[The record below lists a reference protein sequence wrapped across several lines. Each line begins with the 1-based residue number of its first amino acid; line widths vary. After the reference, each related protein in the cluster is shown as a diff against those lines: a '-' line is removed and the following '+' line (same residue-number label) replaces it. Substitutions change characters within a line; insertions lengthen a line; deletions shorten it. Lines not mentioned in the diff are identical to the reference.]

1 EMMGLELGIVAVELH
16 RSLGPQKADAV
27 AVKVTAVVEI
37 GLPVTV
43 VVVVELR
50 LEGTVVV
57 DEIGLPVTV
66 VVDEIGLLVTVVVD
80 EIGLPVTVVGN
91 WHQIAGSF
99 EAVKKVAVVEQD
111 SMRLVLVAAGPVGIA
126 VSAAA

>member
-1 EMMGLELGIVAVELH
+1 MGILGQAEMMGLELGIVAVELH

-37 GLPVTV
+37 GLPVTAAAAAAAAAAVVV
-43 VVVVELR
+43 VVVVE
-50 LEGTVVV
+50 
-57 DEIGLPVTV
+57 IGLP
-66 VVDEIGLLVTVVVD
+66 VTVVVD

-91 WHQIAGSF
+91 WHRIAGSF

-111 SMRLVLVAAGPVGIA
+111 SMRLLLVAAGPIGIA